1 MANNRMY
8 LVDTRTGDAIYF
20 AKGFGDWTLMP
31 DEKLLAAFLSD
42 HDYEGAQGSE
52 SSSLILKCE
61 GEDGCPP
68 HSQKMW
74 TIPPEKVAMSRPKV
88 VKILIDEEVVE
99 TLWDYDD
106 NEGPVTCG
114 LVRLL
119 SKQIEENRRLS
130 KQVDDLQERG
140 TKMTMARQRVSA
152 LIKRWEEAGPGFRLL
167 VDELREANAD
177 S

>member
-20 AKGFGDWTLMP
+20 AKGFGDWTLVT

-68 HSQKMW
+68 HTQEMW
-74 TIPPEKVAMSRPKV
+74 TTPPGKVAMTEPKV
-88 VKILIDEEVVE
+88 VMQILVDGEVAETFDGDCDYAEETMTRAVA
-99 TLWDYDD
+99 
-106 NEGPVTCG
+106 
-114 LVRLL
+114 RLL

-130 KQVDDLQERG
+130 KQVDELQERG
-140 TKMTMARQRVSA
+140 TKMAMARQRVSA
-152 LIKRWEEAGPGFRLL
+152 ILERWEEAGFREL
-167 VDELREANAD
+167 VVNLREANRD
-177 S
+177 